1 MGALSVTGV
10 AEREGVGRR
19 GWEAGKRGLM
29 KLLLP
34 LLLLPLL
41 LLLLWHFNAE
51 KGSSRRGRMTWRGGW
66 GGE

>member
-1 MGALSVTGV
+1 
-10 AEREGVGRR
+10 
-19 GWEAGKRGLM
+19 M